1 MSEQCIGRGRRG
13 RRGEEDRE
21 GERRGRGERGRER
34 EGGRDSERERERR
47 VTSLRPPPYCV
58 YTMSIC
64 PSTCPVAFHGKIT
77 NLSLT
82 IFLEKNA
89 I

>member
-34 EGGRDSERERERR
+34 EGGRDSERERERGE
-47 VTSLRPPPYCV
+47 LHPYALLPIV
-58 YTMSIC
+58 YTQC
-64 PSTCPVAFHGKIT
+64 QFVLAPVQ
-77 NLSLT
+77 
-82 IFLEKNA
+82 
-89 I
+89 

>member
-1 MSEQCIGRGRRG
+1 MVSEQCIGRGRRG
-13 RRGEEDRE
+13 RRGRRE
-21 GERRGRGERGRER
+21 GGKERERERGEREGGRER
-34 EGGRDSERERERR
+34 EGERERSIA
-47 VTSLRPPPYCV
+47 SLGPPPYCV
-58 YTMSIC
+58 HTMSIC
-64 PSTCPVAFHGKIT
+64 PSTCPAAFHGKIA